1 MTAMSL
7 EFYTIIAVAVAL
19 AGLILNG
26 HRSLSASLVDMRKE
40 LREEFREGLAGLRK
54 ELREEFREGLA
65 GLRKEL
71 REEFREDIGTVRS
84 ELSDLRREFNAFGAQ
99 MHKEIAALSERVA
112 RLGGL
117 VEGLRDA
124 VTGKAA

>member
-26 HRSLSASLVDMRKE
+26 HRSLSASLADMRKE
-40 LREEFREGLAGLRK
+40 LREEFRK
-54 ELREEFREGLA
+54 
-65 GLRKEL
+65 
-71 REEFREDIGTVRS
+71 DIGAVRS
-84 ELSDLRREFNAFGAQ
+84 ELSDLRREFNALGAQ
-99 MHKEIAALSERVA
+99 MYKEIAALSGRVA
-112 RLGGL
+112 RLEGL

>member
-7 EFYTIIAVAVAL
+7 EFYTIIAIAVAL

-26 HRSLSASLVDMRKE
+26 HRSLSASLADMRKE
-40 LREEFREGLAGLRK
+40 LREEFRK
-54 ELREEFREGLA
+54 
-65 GLRKEL
+65 
-71 REEFREDIGTVRS
+71 DIGAVRS

-99 MHKEIAALSERVA
+99 MYKEIAALSGRVA
-112 RLGGL
+112 RLEGL

>member
-7 EFYTIIAVAVAL
+7 EFYTIIAVAAAL

-26 HRSLSASLVDMRKE
+26 HRSLSASLADMRKE
-40 LREEFREGLAGLRK
+40 LREEFRK
-54 ELREEFREGLA
+54 
-65 GLRKEL
+65 
-71 REEFREDIGTVRS
+71 DIGTVRS

-99 MHKEIAALSERVA
+99 VHKEIAALSERVA
-112 RLGGL
+112 RLEGL

>member
-26 HRSLSASLVDMRKE
+26 HRSLSASLADMRKE
-40 LREEFREGLAGLRK
+40 LREEFRK
-54 ELREEFREGLA
+54 
-65 GLRKEL
+65 
-71 REEFREDIGTVRS
+71 DIGAVRS

-99 MHKEIAALSERVA
+99 MYKEIAALSERVA
-112 RLGGL
+112 RLEGL

>member
-1 MTAMSL
+1 MTAMSP
-7 EFYTIIAVAVAL
+7 EFYTTIAVAVAL
-19 AGLILNG
+19 AGLMLNG
-26 HRSLSASLVDMRKE
+26 HRSLSASLVDM
-40 LREEFREGLAGLRK
+40 RK

-112 RLGGL
+112 RLEGL

>member
-1 MTAMSL
+1 MTAMSP
-7 EFYTIIAVAVAL
+7 EFYAIIAVAVAL

-26 HRSLSASLVDMRKE
+26 HRSLSASIADMRRE
-40 LREEFREGLAGLRK
+40 LREEFREGLTGLRS
-54 ELREEFREGLA
+54 EL
-65 GLRKEL
+65 
-71 REEFREDIGTVRS
+71 REDIGSLRS

-112 RLGGL
+112 RLDGL

-124 VTGKAA
+124 VTGKTA